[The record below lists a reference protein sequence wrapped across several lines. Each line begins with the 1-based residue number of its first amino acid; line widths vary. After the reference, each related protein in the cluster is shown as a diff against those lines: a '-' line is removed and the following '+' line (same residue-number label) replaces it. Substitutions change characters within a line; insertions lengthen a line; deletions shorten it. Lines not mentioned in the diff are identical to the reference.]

1 MVSMIKVGVNGYG
14 TIGRRVAD
22 AIKLQPDMQLVGVV
36 KRTPDYMAGLA
47 AEKGIK
53 LYAPDEQTEN
63 KFQQAGL
70 KVEGLIEQLMDESD
84 IIIDASPE
92 KGEENKPLYEKAGK
106 KVVFQG
112 GEEHSIAGTSFV
124 AQCNYDE
131 AYGKRYVRVVSCNTT
146 ALCRVLKTIDD
157 SAGIQHAI
165 ATLVRRA
172 TDPNDPK
179 KGPIDSVVPDP
190 VQLPSHHA
198 EDVRTVLHD
207 INLTTMAV
215 KVPTTHMHLHALA
228 IKLKDPS
235 LEKVIDSLERAH
247 RIIFLESKQ
256 GHSSTSTIFDFARE
270 LGRPRGDLNEVVIW
284 RDSVRMIDGWLYLFM
299 AIHQEAIVVPEN
311 IDCIRAMM
319 KSANAETSIQMTNR
333 YLGLLK

>member
-1 MVSMIKVGVNGYG
+1 MIKVAINAYG

-22 AIKLQPDMQLVGVV
+22 AIKLQKDMELLGIV
-36 KRTPDYMAGLA
+36 KRTPDYMAQVA
-47 AEKGIK
+47 MQRGINIYASDQQTKVK
-53 LYAPDEQTEN
+53 L
-63 KFQQAGL
+63 QQAGL
-70 KVEGLIEQLMDESD
+70 KVEGTLDELLQLAD
-84 IIIDASPE
+84 IVVDASPE
-92 KGEENKPLYEKAGK
+92 KGEENKPMYEKAGK

-131 AYGKRYVRVVSCNTT
+131 AIGKKYVRVVSCNTT
-146 ALCRVLKTIDD
+146 ALCRVLKTVDD
-157 SAGIQHAI
+157 AAGIEQAI

-198 EDVRTVLHD
+198 EDVKTVLHN

-228 IKLKDPS
+228 IKLREPDA
-235 LEKVIDSLERAH
+235 EKVVEGFDKAP
-247 RIIFLESKQ
+247 RIVLLESRE
-256 GHSSTSTIFDFARE
+256 GYSSTSGIMDFARE
-270 LGRPRGDLNEVVIW
+270 LGRPRGDLYEVAVW
-284 RDSVRMIDGWLYLFM
+284 KDSIRVSNGWLYLFM

-311 IDCIRAMM
+311 VDCIRAMLGTVDS
-319 KSANAETSIQMTNR
+319 KTSIEMTNR
-333 YLGLLK
+333 SLALIK

>member
-1 MVSMIKVGVNGYG
+1 MLSMIKVAINAYG

-22 AIKLQPDMQLVGVV
+22 AIKLQEDMELLGIV
-36 KRTPDYMAGLA
+36 KRTPDYMAQVA
-47 AEKGIK
+47 MQRGIN
-53 LYAPDEQTEN
+53 LYASDQQT
-63 KFQQAGL
+63 KAKLQQAGL
-70 KVEGLIEQLMDESD
+70 KVEGTLDDLLPLAD
-84 IIIDASPE
+84 IVVDASPE
-92 KGEENKPLYEKAGK
+92 KGEENKPIYEKAGK

-131 AYGKRYVRVVSCNTT
+131 AV
-146 ALCRVLKTIDD
+146 
-157 SAGIQHAI
+157 GIKQAI

-198 EDVRTVLHD
+198 EDVKTVLHN

-228 IKLKDPS
+228 IKLKEPDA
-235 LEKVIDSLERAH
+235 EKVVEGLERAP
-247 RIIFLESKQ
+247 RIVLLESRQ
-256 GHSSTSTIFDFARE
+256 GYSSTSGIMDFARE
-270 LGRPRGDLNEVVIW
+270 LGRPRGDLYEVAVW
-284 RDSVRMIDGWLYLFM
+284 KDSIRVSNGWLYLFM

-311 IDCIRAMM
+311 IDCIRAMLGTADS
-319 KSANAETSIQMTNR
+319 KTSIEMTNR
-333 YLGLLK
+333 SLALIK

>member
-1 MVSMIKVGVNGYG
+1 MIRVGLNAYG

-22 AIKLQPDMQLVGVV
+22 AIRLQPDMELVGVV
-36 KRTPDYMAGLA
+36 KRTPDYLAFLA
-47 AEKGIK
+47 AQKGIK
-53 LYAPDEQTEN
+53 LYTPDQQTKSRFEQS
-63 KFQQAGL
+63 GL
-70 KVEGLIEQLMDESD
+70 KVEGTMEEMFSASD
-84 IIIDASPE
+84 IIVDASPE
-92 KGEENKPLYEKAGK
+92 KGEENKQIYERLGK
-106 KVVFQG
+106 RVVFQG

-131 AYGKRYVRVVSCNTT
+131 AVNKQYVRVVSCNTT
-146 ALCRVLKTIDD
+146 ALCRVLKAVDD
-157 SAGIQHAI
+157 VAGIEKAI

-198 EDVRTVLHD
+198 EDVKTVLHG

-235 LEKVIDSLERAH
+235 IDRVLEGLEKAP
-247 RIIFLESKQ
+247 RIVFFESKQ
-256 GHSSTSTIFDFARE
+256 GYSSTSGIMDFARE
-270 LGRPRGDLNEVVIW
+270 LRPRGDLHEVAVW
-284 RDSVRMIDGWLYLFM
+284 RDSVKVSDGWLYLFM
-299 AIHQEAIVVPEN
+299 AIHQEAIVIPEN
-311 IDCIRAMM
+311 IDCIRAMLG
-319 KSANAETSIQMTNR
+319 KADAKTSIETTNKS
-333 YLGLLK
+333 LGLIK